1 MSHPTTKIQVG
12 LADRRRDN
20 ILNANLRSQIFIL
33 AIPTLTQQFLTFCV
47 GMFDTWLAG
56 QIDAAATT
64 SIGVSAYVGWLAG
77 LLVSTVSIGTTAM
90 VARHSGANQPEQANQ
105 VMGVS
110 LLVGQILCMCMAAVL
125 YAIAPYFVGGFN
137 LNGRTADIALNYL
150 RLDAIG
156 HLLTGVTL
164 VGTAA
169 LRGSGDMKRPLAV
182 LGGIS
187 VLNMIAS
194 VCFVYGVGPEGGI
207 RLPVSLVPAMGVYGI
222 AAGTVTARLLGGLA
236 MIVVLCRGSEQLKL
250 QWRLLKPDRAI
261 IARLFNLGRF
271 AGADSLIHWFGQFG
285 FLMIIKRVVIPG
297 VHDDAVFAAHIVGV
311 QVEAITYLPAMAW
324 GSAAATLIGQSLGAG
339 KLKRAYKAGI
349 EAALQ
354 CCLLALVVTFVFYF
368 GATWIYQ
375 VMHKDPQVVEV
386 GVPAFRAM
394 SWFQI
399 PLVVFLVLKSALQG
413 AGDTRWPMIATV
425 LGIFCWRLPGAYF
438 LGVYLQWGLL
448 GAWGGM
454 FADII
459 FRSVVVTG
467 RYMKGKWVTTKV

>member
-1 MSHPTTKIQVG
+1 MS
-12 LADRRRDN
+12 LADSRRDG
-20 ILNANLRSQIFIL
+20 ILNGNLRRQIFLL
-33 AIPTLTQQFLTFCV
+33 AIPTLMQQFLTFCV

-64 SIGVSAYVGWLAG
+64 AIGVSAYVGWLAA

-90 VARHSGANQPEQANQ
+90 VARHCGAKESMQANR

-110 LLVGQILCMCMAAVL
+110 LLVGQIVCVCMSMLLFAA
-125 YAIAPYFVGGFN
+125 APQFVQIFN
-137 LNGRTADIALNYL
+137 LNGRTGEIALNYL
-150 RLDAIG
+150 QLDAIG
-156 HLLTGVTL
+156 HLLTGVTV

-194 VCFVYGVGPEGGI
+194 VSFVYGVGPGRGI
-207 RLPVSLVPAMGVYGI
+207 DLPYSVLPVMGVYGI
-222 AAGTVTARLLGGLA
+222 AAGTVFARLVGGLVMA
-236 MIVVLCRGSEQLKL
+236 LVLLRGNEVLKMR
-250 QWRLLKPDRAI
+250 WALLKPDREI
-261 IARLFNLGRF
+261 INRLFNLGRF
-271 AGADSLIHWFGQFG
+271 AGADSLIHWVGQFG

-297 VHDDAVFAAHIVGV
+297 VHDDAVFAAHIVGI

-324 GSAAATLIGQSLGAG
+324 GSAAATLIGQSLGG
-339 KLKRAYKAGI
+339 RKLKRAYKAGV
-349 EAALQ
+349 EASCQ
-354 CCLLALVVTFVFYF
+354 CSLLALLVTFVFYF
-368 GATWIYQ
+368 GATAIYEF
-375 VMHKDPQVVEV
+375 MHKDPQVVAV

-399 PLVVFLVLKSALQG
+399 PLVVFLVLRSALQG
-413 AGDTRWPMIATV
+413 AGDTRWPMVATV
-425 LGIFCWRLPGAYF
+425 IGIFCWRLPGAWF

-448 GAWGGM
+448 GAWCGM

-459 FRSVVVTG
+459 FRSLVIG
-467 RYMKGKWVTTKV
+467 RRYVRGKWVTTQV